1 MRALPV
7 ASKPT
12 LACKFA
18 GNFNMKEDFLHFIWK
33 HRLFKNDSLFTTAG
47 ESVEIIYIG
56 QHNTDAGPDFLNA
69 KIKIGGTLWAGN
81 VEIHRRA
88 SDWARHIHHEDKSYD
103 SVVLHVVKID
113 DVPVRRSS
121 GQEIPTLLLQYDEG
135 IEKEYE
141 DWQASADW
149 IACCRKIHLVDD
161 FHVRHFLSRLSIE
174 RLEQKT
180 NRIKTV
186 LEHSGGNWHKAFY
199 QLLFRAFGFSL
210 NGIPFEL
217 LAKSIP
223 FQVIEKQRKSLLYT
237 EALLF
242 GQAGFLNEKSND
254 DYIISLQKEYNFLKN
269 KFSLT
274 PIDPQAWKFL
284 RLRPTNFPS
293 IRLAQLAQLL
303 QIPCHLSDYLLSV
316 KELSLLTKQ
325 FDVQASGYWDTH
337 FLPDKIAPKSPKKLG
352 LPSVH
357 IIIINMAIPFL
368 FAHGKHFG
376 NDENCERALRWLEEL
391 PPEDNH
397 VLREWCALGIKPS
410 NAFYSQALLQ
420 LKSMY
425 CDKKRCLHCAIGNAL
440 LTANLT

>member
-1 MRALPV
+1 
-7 ASKPT
+7 
-12 LACKFA
+12 
-18 GNFNMKEDFLHFIWK
+18 MKEDFLHFIWR
-33 HRLFKNDSLFTTAG
+33 HRLFKDGHLSTTIG
-47 ESVEIIYIG
+47 EPVEIVCTG
-56 QHNTDAGPDFLNA
+56 QYNTDAGPDFLNA
-69 KIKIGGTLWAGN
+69 KIKIGDTLWAGN

-103 SVVLHVVKID
+103 TVILHVVKID
-113 DVPVRRSS
+113 DVPVHRST
-121 GQEIPTLLLQYDEG
+121 GQIIPTLLLQYDDDL
-135 IEKEYE
+135 EKEYD
-141 DWQASADW
+141 DWQASTDW

-161 FHVRHFLSRLSIE
+161 FRIRHFLSRLSIE

-180 NRIKTV
+180 RQIKAV
-186 LEHSGGNWHKAFY
+186 LEHSGGNWQKAFY

-223 FQVIEKQRKSLLYT
+223 FQVIEKQRKSLLHT

-242 GQAGFLNEKSND
+242 GQAGFLNEESTD
-254 DYIISLQKEYNFLKN
+254 EYITNLQKEYVFLKN
-269 KFSLT
+269 KYSLI
-274 PIDPQAWKFL
+274 PIEPQAWKFL
-284 RLRPTNFPS
+284 RLRPANFPS

-303 QIPCHLSDYLLSV
+303 QIPGHLSDYLLSV
-316 KELSLLTKQ
+316 KKLPVLIKL
-325 FDVQASGYWDTH
+325 FDVQASDYWNTH
-337 FLPDKIAPKSPKKLG
+337 FLPGKPTAESPKKLG
-352 LPSVH
+352 LPSIH

-368 FAHGKHFG
+368 FTHGKHFG

-397 VLREWCALGIKPS
+397 VLRGWCALGIKPN

-420 LKSMY
+420 LKTMY

-440 LTANLT
+440 LTTSQSSSRQSDV

>member
-1 MRALPV
+1 
-7 ASKPT
+7 
-12 LACKFA
+12 
-18 GNFNMKEDFLHFIWK
+18 MKEDFLHFIWK

-69 KIKIGGTLWAGN
+69 KIKIGDTLWAGN

-113 DVPVRRSS
+113 DVPVRRNS

-141 DWQASADW
+141 NWQASADW

-161 FHVRHFLSRLSIE
+161 FHVQHFLSRLSIE

-223 FQVIEKQRKSLLYT
+223 FQVIEKQRKSLLHT

-254 DYIISLQKEYNFLKN
+254 DYIISLQKEYDFLKN

-284 RLRPTNFPS
+284 RLRPANFPS

-316 KELSLLTKQ
+316 KELPLLIKQ

-368 FAHGKHFG
+368 FEHGKHFG
-376 NDENCERALRWLEEL
+376 NDEHCERALRWLEEL
-391 PPEDNH
+391 PSEDNH
-397 VLREWCALGIKPS
+397 ILREWCALGIKPS